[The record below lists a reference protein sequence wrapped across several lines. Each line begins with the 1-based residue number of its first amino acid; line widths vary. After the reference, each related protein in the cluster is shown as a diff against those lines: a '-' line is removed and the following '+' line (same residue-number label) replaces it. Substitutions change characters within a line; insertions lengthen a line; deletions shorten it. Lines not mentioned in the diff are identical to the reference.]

1 MCALKPDYTLQ
12 SLNAWD
18 TLGMRGTCSNG
29 FRVEAAGHVEQ
40 ILPVPFGE
48 IADLTMTPVSH
59 MLWSAMWIG
68 IAGDALQ
75 RAKGFFRPGA
85 RASRRAA
92 ALGRARGRGGQPAA
106 DDGRPP
112 EMALA
117 HQRQRRSG
125 QSTQGAFAL
134 AAEMN
139 GLKTAVSTM
148 ALQVV
153 QQAML
158 VCGMAGYKHGTP
170 FSLGATCATCGRR
183 R

>member
-1 MCALKPDYTLQ
+1 MPTASWSRRGVTPTPPLGPGGWCARLPDYTLQ

-75 RAKGFFRPGA
+75 RAKGFFQGQARARPGA
-85 RASRRAA
+85 LPPSAA
-92 ALGRARGRGGQPAA
+92 WP
-106 DDGRPP
+106 
-112 EMALA
+112 
-117 HQRQRRSG
+117 RRS
-125 QSTQGAFAL
+125 A
-134 AAEMN
+134 
-139 GLKTAVSTM
+139 
-148 ALQVV
+148 
-153 QQAML
+153 
-158 VCGMAGYKHGTP
+158 C
-170 FSLGATCATCGRR
+170 CR
-183 R
+183 